1 MTHTNVFRQLMEDH
15 RNLKKVL
22 SVLEQEVAMYETET
36 GDPETEPNLNLI
48 MEIMDYIHYYPEFF
62 HHPLEEAAFD
72 YLLTQKKGDVDQI
85 NDIRGEHK
93 ELEKI
98 SAELRETVN
107 GISVG
112 NPTPLTDLR
121 EAVNYFVEAQR
132 RHIRKEET
140 TVFNTI
146 KALNKADCDVIM
158 AQVEAHKDP
167 VFAANTEQEYD
178 ELMHAIS
185 VH

>member
-1 MTHTNVFRQLMEDH
+1 MAHTHVFRQLMEDH

-36 GDPETEPNLNLI
+36 GDPESEPNLNLVL
-48 MEIMDYIHYYPEFF
+48 EIMDYVHYYPEFF

-72 YLLTQKKGDVDQI
+72 YLVAKQLGDADKIEAV
-85 NDIRGEHK
+85 RREHK

-98 SAELRETVN
+98 SADLRDTIN

-112 NPTPLTDLR
+112 NPTPLTELR
-121 EAVNYFVEAQR
+121 EAIDFFVEAQR

-140 TVFNTI
+140 TVFKTI
-146 KALNKADCDVIM
+146 KTLSQADCETIM
-158 AQVEAHKDP
+158 AEVDARKDP
-167 VFAANTEQEYD
+167 VFAGNTESEYR
-178 ELMHAIS
+178 ELLHAIS
-185 VH
+185 D